1 MDIYIIMSY
10 NIPLRVAIGG
20 SVDSSKSS
28 LLGVLKT
35 NKLDNGNGSA
45 RHHIF
50 NYPHEK
56 KSGRTSSVAQRTLQI
71 KNKKII
77 FFDLAGHEK
86 YFRTTLFGMSSSYP
100 NLILIL
106 VESNRGILKMTKEHI
121 LSAIYLRIPIVFIMT
136 KIDIAIPSK
145 LKNNVRKIKKLM
157 KRAGKKVYEIH
168 NEKDIQKSVDNMSC
182 SCIPLFKI
190 SLVKGNDIDP
200 PLSYL
205 TTYLNGLNINKEIID
220 EKKNNTLFVIDKS
233 FRVDGY
239 PLIGSGYMRDG
250 KISVNSTLFLGPV
263 NNDYIQVTIR
273 SIHDDDRNNISFIR
287 KNEIGCIAF
296 KTKSQFIKNKKY
308 IKPGMIITNKKIPF
322 VKKFVGLVSIF
333 SNHSSTIKVGY
344 NTLIHCGAVK
354 RSTFVYKITDY
365 DGKELDCIRGGDKKC
380 KIYFTFINGKQFVK
394 LHDRFIFR
402 EGRTRGSG
410 QIIEIVE

>member
-1 MDIYIIMSY
+1 MSY
-10 NIPLRVAIGG
+10 DIPLRVAVGG
-20 SVDSSKSS
+20 SVNSSKSS

-45 RHHIF
+45 RSNIF

-56 KSGRTSSVAQRTLQI
+56 KTGRTSSIAQRTMKI
-71 KNKKII
+71 ENKKII

-86 YFRTTLFGMSSSYP
+86 YFRTTLFGISSSYP
-100 NLILIL
+100 NIMLIL

-157 KRAGKKVYEIH
+157 KRTGKKVYEIH
-168 NEKDIQKSVDNMSC
+168 DEKDVKKANISC

-205 TTYLNGLNINKEIID
+205 TTFLDKMNINKEIID
-220 EKKNNTLFVIDKS
+220 EKNKNILFVIDKS

-239 PLIGSGYMRDG
+239 PLIGSGYMKDG
-250 KISVNSTLFLGPV
+250 KISVNSTLFLGPI
-263 NNDYIQVTIR
+263 NNDYIQISIR

-287 KNEIGCIAF
+287 KNESGCIAF
-296 KTKSQFIKNKKY
+296 KTKSLKNKKF
-308 IKPGMIITNKKIPF
+308 IKPGMIITNKKIPLI
-322 VKKFVGLVSIF
+322 KKFVGLVNIF

-354 RSTFVYKITDY
+354 RSTVVYKITDY
-365 DGKELDCIRGGDKKC
+365 DNKSLNCIRGGDKKC
-380 KIYFTFINGKQFVK
+380 KVYFEFIDGKQFVNVN
-394 LHDRFIFR
+394 DRFIFR

-410 QIIEIVE
+410 QIIEIIN

>member
-1 MDIYIIMSY
+1 MSY
-10 NIPLRVAIGG
+10 DIPLRVAVGG
-20 SVDSSKSS
+20 SVNSSKSS

-45 RHHIF
+45 RSNVF

-56 KSGRTSSVAQRTLQI
+56 KTGRTSSIAQRTVKI
-71 KNKKII
+71 ENKKII

-86 YFRTTLFGMSSSYP
+86 YFRTTLFGISSSYP
-100 NLILIL
+100 NIMLIL

-157 KRAGKKVYEIH
+157 KRTGKKVYEIH
-168 NEKDIQKSVDNMSC
+168 DEKDVKKANISC

-205 TTYLNGLNINKEIID
+205 TTFLDKMNINKEMID
-220 EKKNNTLFVIDKS
+220 EKNNNILFVIDKS

-239 PLIGSGYMRDG
+239 PLIGSGYMKDG
-250 KISVNSTLFLGPV
+250 KISTNSTLFLGPV
-263 NNDYIQVTIR
+263 NNDYIEITIR

-296 KTKSQFIKNKKY
+296 KTKSLKNKKY

-322 VKKFVGLVSIF
+322 VKKFVGLVNIF

-344 NTLIHCGAVK
+344 NTLIHCGAIK
-354 RSTFVYKITDY
+354 RSTFIYKITDCN
-365 DGKELDCIRGGDKKC
+365 GKNIGCIRGGDKNC
-380 KIYFTFINGKQFVK
+380 KVYFEFIAGKQFVNIN
-394 LHDRFIFR
+394 DRFIFR

-410 QIIEIVE
+410 KIIEIIN